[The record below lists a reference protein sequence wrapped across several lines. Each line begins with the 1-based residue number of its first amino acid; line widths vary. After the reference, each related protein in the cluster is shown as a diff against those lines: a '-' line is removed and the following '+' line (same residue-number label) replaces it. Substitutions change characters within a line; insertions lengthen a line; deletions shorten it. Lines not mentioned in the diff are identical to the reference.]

1 MFELHPQLKA
11 DTYIIGTFS
20 LSWVLLHKDATY
32 PWVILVPAR
41 EDLREIHHLDRDEQI
56 ALMRESC
63 HLSEVLVDLFAP
75 KKLNIAA
82 IGNMVSQL
90 HLHHVARFEQDPAWP
105 KPIWGLLPATPYMDD
120 EYKRRIN
127 QLRSALVGEGFV
139 ARDTWPN
146 DNLAQ

>member
-11 DTYIIGTFS
+11 DSYLIGKFS

-41 EDLREIHHLDRDEQI
+41 DDLREIHHLDSDDQI

-63 HLSEVLVDLFAP
+63 HLSEVMVDLFAP
-75 KKLNIAA
+75 KKLNVAA
-82 IGNMVSQL
+82 IGNIVSQL

-105 KPIWGLLPATPYMDD
+105 KPIWGLLPASAYTD
-120 EYKRRIN
+120 ELRVQRIN

-139 ARDTWPN
+139 AQSQYD
-146 DNLAQ
+146 

>member
-11 DTYIIGTFS
+11 DSYLIGKFS

-41 EDLREIHHLDRDEQI
+41 DDLREIHHLDSDDQI

-63 HLSEVLVDLFAP
+63 HLSEVMVDLFAP
-75 KKLNIAA
+75 KKLNVAA
-82 IGNMVSQL
+82 IGNIVSQL

-105 KPIWGLLPATPYMDD
+105 KPIWGLLPVSAYND
-120 EYKRRIN
+120 ELRVQRIN

-139 ARDTWPN
+139 AQSQYD
-146 DNLAQ
+146 

>member
-11 DTYIIGTFS
+11 DSYLIGKFS

-41 EDLREIHHLDRDEQI
+41 DDLREIHHLDSDDQI

-63 HLSEVLVDLFAP
+63 HLSEVMVDLFAP
-75 KKLNIAA
+75 KKLNVAA
-82 IGNMVSQL
+82 IGNIVSQL

-105 KPIWGLLPATPYMDD
+105 KPIWGLLPASAYTD
-120 EYKRRIN
+120 ELRVQRIN
-127 QLRSALVGEGFV
+127 QLRSALVGEGFG
-139 ARDTWPN
+139 
-146 DNLAQ
+146 AQSQYD